1 VVQSSIVG
9 MINIG
14 FEYSHFNTVPV
25 CDIQGVDRLE
35 GFVVTIQF
43 SYAKIN
49 VVLECKHFRTTT
61 Q

>member
-1 VVQSSIVG
+1 